1 MEELLKEF
9 KIFREQVYAKFAE
22 YDEILRTLIG
32 SNSEKIVSTFT
43 DENAVKVIE
52 LYPTF
57 EDVVGTYQKK
67 GARVRYDVNAKTFLF
82 KLTCEDQTEN
92 GTLILESWNPVEAKS
107 IWTVID
113 VTHAGTI
120 DDPIPIPSE
129 MGSFEY
135 TWGKYYIEGETIYLC
150 NREGGQEG
158 DTYTLNFKP
167 SELIGH
173 YFEVVEQ

>member
-1 MEELLKEF
+1 MYEEIMKEF
-9 KIFREQVYAKFAE
+9 KTFREQVYAKFAE

-43 DENAVKVIE
+43 DENALKVIE

-57 EDVVGTYQKK
+57 ESVVGTYQKK
-67 GARVRYDVNAKTFLF
+67 GARVRYDVNDKTFLF
-82 KLTCEDQTEN
+82 KLTCEDQTED

-120 DDPIPIPSE
+120 DDPIPAVAG
-129 MGSFEY
+129 MEY
-135 TWGKYYIEGETIYLC
+135 VYGKYYIEGKAVYICKRTGEA
-150 NREGGQEG
+150 EGGTIVLQF
-158 DTYTLNFKP
+158 LP
-167 SELIGH
+167 SQLVGQ
-173 YFEVVEQ
+173 YFEVVE